1 MSVGHFHWTNFSN
14 FSSWGNSQMPLIKQ
28 MFKADIEKITRGESM
43 ETPLGDGFTIYSG
56 GALGSDSVAEFAA
69 RELGMNVEIKIPPEH
84 PRARS
89 VSPLTLQEL
98 DEANP
103 YLERAAKSLRRFSYQ
118 HPSNTFK
125 GNLLKRNFHIVR
137 EAEAVYAFGR
147 FQSTTNPQMLRGGT
161 GWTVQLAIELCKETG
176 RAPMIYVYDTYHQA
190 WFECVRQFDTD
201 TFVFKRLYKKP
212 CLMSQSAVVGSRE
225 IDDTTGKEIFAL
237 FERTADRIM
246 HHRKSM
252 QLLTKQMEAC
262 HLSPLASHPNQSEA
276 TKVPSWASK

>member
-56 GALGSDSVAEFAA
+56 GALGTDSVAEFAA

-89 VSPLTLQEL
+89 VSPLTPQEL

-103 YLERAAKSLRRFSYQ
+103 YVERAAQRLRRFSYQ
-118 HPSNTFK
+118 HPSNTIK

-147 FQSTTNPQMLRGGT
+147 FQSTTDPQMLRGGT

-176 RAPMIYVYDTYHQA
+176 RAPMIYVYDMYHQA

-212 CLMSQSAVVGSRE
+212 YLMSQSAVVGSRE

-262 HLSPLASHPNQSEA
+262 HMSPLTSHPNQSEA